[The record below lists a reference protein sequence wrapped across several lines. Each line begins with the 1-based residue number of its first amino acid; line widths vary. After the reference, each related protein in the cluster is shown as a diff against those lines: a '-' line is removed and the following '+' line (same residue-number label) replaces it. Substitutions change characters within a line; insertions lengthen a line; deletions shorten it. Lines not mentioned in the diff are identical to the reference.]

1 MAMRL
6 TGMNSGLD
14 TESIIQ
20 ELVAVRR
27 TKVETAQKEQKK
39 LEWKQEAWK
48 ELNSKIKSFQ
58 NKFVSNMRLSS
69 DYAKKTTKVS
79 NSDVA
84 NVITGENAVNSVQ
97 SLRVDRLAKTA
108 YLTGG
113 KLEGSEAGK
122 LNALTKL
129 SDITGSRVAGE
140 GTITLTTGKGSS
152 AKTVD
157 ITVNE
162 NTTISDVLTQLKDN
176 GLNAT
181 FDEEQGRLFVSAK
194 SSGEASDFTLSSN
207 DANGL
212 AALSALKLTED
223 ADAKKVDGTNA
234 KIFLNDAEFTSTT
247 NVFKINGLTITAMQ
261 ETKPGEEVTLT
272 TENDTSG
279 IYDMIKNFFKEY
291 NELINSMD
299 KFYNNKSGKDYDP
312 LTEEEEYSM
321 SEKKVEDWE
330 KKIKESLLYRD
341 ENLSDISSAL
351 KSVMSS
357 GFEVNGKT
365 MYLSDFGINTLG
377 YFTAPDNERNAYH
390 IDGDTD
396 DENTATAADK
406 LKSMISNDPDSV
418 VSFFTQLSQKLYEE
432 MFDLSKS
439 VNGYRSY
446 GNFYDDKKLTLDYSD
461 YTSKIANLEEKLFA
475 YEDKWYAKF
484 AKMETAMAKMQS
496 NSTAVT
502 NMLGGL

>member
-48 ELNSKIKSFQ
+48 DLNSKLKSFQ
-58 NKFVSNMRLSS
+58 NKYVSNMRLSA

-79 NSDVA
+79 DSNIA
-84 NVITGENAVNSVQ
+84 NVITGENAVNCVQ
-97 SLRVDRLAKTA
+97 SLRVEKLAKTA
-108 YLTGG
+108 YLTSG
-113 KLEGSEAGK
+113 KLKGSENGS

-129 SDITGSRVAGE
+129 SDITDSTIAGE
-140 GTITLTTGKGSS
+140 GTITLTTGSGSS

-157 ITVNE
+157 ISVNAD
-162 NTTISDVLTQLKDN
+162 TTISDVLTQLKNN
-176 GLNAT
+176 GLNAS
-181 FDEEQGRLFVSAK
+181 FDEGQGRLFISAK
-194 SSGEASDFTLSSN
+194 SSGEASDFTFTSN
-207 DANGL
+207 DENGL
-212 AALSALKLTED
+212 AALSALKLTENT
-223 ADAKKVDGTNA
+223 DAKKVDGTNA
-234 KIFLNDAEFTSTT
+234 KIWLNDAEFTGAT
-247 NVFKINGLTITAMQ
+247 NVFQINGLTITALQ
-261 ETKPGEEVTLT
+261 ETKAGEEVTLT

-299 KFYNNKSGKDYDP
+299 KLYNNKTGKDYEP
-312 LTEEEEYSM
+312 LTEDEEDSM

-330 KKIKESLLYRD
+330 NKIKESLLYRD
-341 ENLSDISSAL
+341 DNLSDISSSL
-351 KSVMSS
+351 KRVMSS

-377 YFTAPDNERNAYH
+377 YFSAEDNERNAYH
-390 IDGDTD
+390 IDGDPD
-396 DENTATAADK
+396 DESTATVADK
-406 LKSMISNDPDSV
+406 LKTMISNDPDTV
-418 VSFFTQLSQKLYEE
+418 VSFFSQLSQSLYDE
-432 MFDLSKS
+432 MFDMSKS

-446 GNFYDDKKLTLDYSD
+446 GNFYDDKKLAADYVD
-461 YTSKIANLEEKLFA
+461 YTTKIADLEEKLFA

>member
-48 ELNSKIKSFQ
+48 DLNSKIKSFQ

-97 SLRVDRLAKTA
+97 SLRVERLAKTA

-113 KLEGSEAGK
+113 KLEGSETGK

-129 SDITGSRVAGE
+129 SDITGSQVAGE

-390 IDGDTD
+390 IDGDAD

-418 VSFFTQLSQKLYEE
+418 VSFFTQLSQKLYDE

>member
-48 ELNSKIKSFQ
+48 DLNSKIKSFQ

-113 KLEGSEAGK
+113 KLERSEAGK

-129 SDITGSRVAGE
+129 SDITGSQVAGE

-247 NVFKINGLTITAMQ
+247 NVFKINGLTITALQ

-299 KFYNNKSGKDYDP
+299 KLYSNKTGKDYDP
-312 LTEEEEYSM
+312 LTEDEEYSM

-330 KKIKESLLYRD
+330 NKIKESLLYRD
-341 ENLSDISSAL
+341 ENLSDISSTL
-351 KSVMSS
+351 KSIMSS

-365 MYLSDFGINTLG
+365 MHLSDFGINTLG
-377 YFTAPDNERNAYH
+377 YFSAPDNERNAYH
-390 IDGDTD
+390 IDGDAD
-396 DENTATAADK
+396 DENTATATDK
-406 LKSMISNDPDSV
+406 LKSMITNDPDAV
-418 VSFFTQLSQKLYEE
+418 VSFFTQLSQKLYDE
-432 MFDLSKS
+432 MFELSKS

-446 GNFYDDKKLTLDYSD
+446 GNFYDDKKLSLDYSD
-461 YTSKIANLEEKLFA
+461 YTSKIADLEEKLFA

>member
-27 TKVETAQKEQKK
+27 TKVETAQKDQKK

-48 ELNSKIKSFQ
+48 DLNSKIKSFQ

-84 NVITGENAVNSVQ
+84 NVITGENAVNCMQ
-97 SLRVDRLAKTA
+97 SLRVERLAKTA

-113 KLEGSEAGK
+113 KLEGSESGK

-129 SDITGSRVAGE
+129 SDITGSTIAGE
-140 GTITLTTGKGSS
+140 GTITLTTGKGSN

-162 NTTISDVLTQLKDN
+162 NTTISDVLTKLKDN
-176 GLNAT
+176 GLNAS
-181 FDEEQGRLFVSAK
+181 FDEGQGRLFISAK
-194 SSGEASDFTLSSN
+194 SSGEASDFTLSSG

-212 AALSALKLTED
+212 SALSALKLTED
-223 ADAKKVDGTNA
+223 AGAKKLDGTDAK
-234 KIFLNDAEFTSTT
+234 IWLNDAEFTSAT
-247 NVFKINGLTITAMQ
+247 NVFQINGLTITALQ
-261 ETKPGEEVTLT
+261 ETKAGEQVTLT

-299 KFYNNKSGKDYDP
+299 KLYNNKTGKDYEP
-312 LTEEEEYSM
+312 LTEDEEYSM

-330 KKIKESLLYRD
+330 NKIKESLLYRD

-357 GFEVNGKT
+357 GFQVNGKT

-377 YFTAPDNERNAYH
+377 YFSAEDNERNAYH
-390 IDGDTD
+390 IDGDAD
-396 DENTATAADK
+396 DENTATATDK
-406 LKSMISNDPDSV
+406 LKSMISNDPDTV
-418 VSFFTQLSQKLYEE
+418 VSFFTQLSQSLYDE
-432 MFDLSKS
+432 MFDMSKS

-446 GNFYDDKKLTLDYSD
+446 GNFYDDKKLALDYSD
-461 YTSKIANLEEKLFA
+461 YTTKIAELEEKLFA

>member
-20 ELVAVRR
+20 ELVAVRQKKVDN
-27 TKVETAQKEQKK
+27 TKKEQKK

-48 ELNSKIKSFQ
+48 DLNTKLKSFQ
-58 NKFVSNMRLSS
+58 NKYVSNMRLSA

-79 NSDVA
+79 NSNIA
-84 NVITGENAVNSVQ
+84 NVITSENAVNSVQ
-97 SLRVDRLAKTA
+97 TLRVEQLAKTA

-113 KLEGSEAGK
+113 KLAGSDAGK

-129 SDITGSRVAGE
+129 SDITGSTVEGE
-140 GTITLTTGKGSS
+140 GTITLTTGTGSS
-152 AKTVD
+152 AKSVD

-176 GLNAT
+176 GLNAS
-181 FDEEQGRLFVSAK
+181 FDEKQGRLFVSSK
-194 SSGEASDFTLSSN
+194 KSGEASDFTLTSS

-223 ADAKKVDGTNA
+223 AGATKVDGSNA
-234 KIFLNDAEFTSTT
+234 KIWLNDAEFTSDT
-247 NVFKINGLTITAMQ
+247 NVFQINGLTITALQ
-261 ETKPGEEVTLT
+261 QTKAGEEVTLT

-279 IYDMIKNFFKEY
+279 IYDMIKNLFKEY

-299 KFYNNKSGKDYDP
+299 KLYNDDSGKDYDP
-312 LTEEEEYSM
+312 LSEEEEYSM

-330 KKIKESLLYRD
+330 QKIKDSLLYRD
-341 ENLSDISSAL
+341 ENLSDISTAL
-351 KSVMSS
+351 KDVMSS
-357 GFEVNGKT
+357 GFTVNGKT
-365 MYLSDFGINTLG
+365 MYLSDFGIATLG
-377 YFTAPDNERNAYH
+377 YFSAEKYERNAYH
-390 IDGDTD
+390 IDGDAD
-396 DENTATAADK
+396 DENTSTATNK
-406 LKSMISNDPDSV
+406 LKEMITNNPDTV
-418 VSFFTQLSQKLYEE
+418 VSFFSQLSQKLYDK
-432 MFDLSKS
+432 MFDMSKS

-446 GNFYDDKKLTLDYSD
+446 GNFYDDKKLTSDYTS
-461 YTSKIANLEEKLFA
+461 YTSKIADLEEKLFA
-475 YEDKWYAKF
+475 YEDKWYKKF
-484 AKMETAMAKMQS
+484 AEMETAMAKMQS

>member
-27 TKVETAQKEQKK
+27 TKVETAQKDQKK

-48 ELNSKIKSFQ
+48 DLNSKIKSFQ

-84 NVITGENAVNSVQ
+84 NVITGENAVNCMQ
-97 SLRVDRLAKTA
+97 SLRVERLAKTA

-113 KLEGSEAGK
+113 KLEGSESGK

-129 SDITGSRVAGE
+129 SDITGSTIAGE
-140 GTITLTTGKGSS
+140 GTITLTTGKGSN

-162 NTTISDVLTQLKDN
+162 NTTISDVLTKLKDN
-176 GLNAT
+176 GLNAS
-181 FDEEQGRLFVSAK
+181 FDEGQGRLFISAK
-194 SSGEASDFTLSSN
+194 SSGEASDFTLSSG

-223 ADAKKVDGTNA
+223 AGAKKLDGTDAK
-234 KIFLNDAEFTSTT
+234 IWLNDAEFTSAT
-247 NVFKINGLTITAMQ
+247 NVFQINGLTITALQ
-261 ETKPGEEVTLT
+261 ETKAGEQVTLT

-299 KFYNNKSGKDYDP
+299 KLYNNKAGKDYEP
-312 LTEEEEYSM
+312 LTEDEEYSM

-330 KKIKESLLYRD
+330 NKIKESLLYRD

-357 GFEVNGKT
+357 GFQVNGKT

-377 YFTAPDNERNAYH
+377 YFSAEDNERNAYH
-390 IDGDTD
+390 IDGDAD
-396 DENTATAADK
+396 DENTATATDK
-406 LKSMISNDPDSV
+406 LKSMISNDPDTV
-418 VSFFTQLSQKLYEE
+418 VSFFTQLSQSLYDE
-432 MFDLSKS
+432 MFDMSKS

-446 GNFYDDKKLTLDYSD
+446 GNFYDDKKLALDYSD
-461 YTSKIANLEEKLFA
+461 YTTKIADLEEKLFA

>member
-129 SDITGSRVAGE
+129 SDITGSQVAGE

-157 ITVNE
+157 IAVNE

-261 ETKPGEEVTLT
+261 KTKPGEEVTLT

-341 ENLSDISSAL
+341 ENLSDISSTL

-390 IDGDTD
+390 IDGDAD

-418 VSFFTQLSQKLYEE
+418 VSFFTQLSQKLYDE

>member
-48 ELNSKIKSFQ
+48 DLNSKLKSFQ
-58 NKFVSNMRLSS
+58 NKYVSNMRLSS

-79 NSDVA
+79 NSNIA
-84 NVITGENAVNSVQ
+84 NVITGENAVNCVQ
-97 SLRVDRLAKTA
+97 SLRVEKLAKTA
-108 YLTGG
+108 YLTSG
-113 KLEGSEAGK
+113 KLKGSENGS

-129 SDITGSRVAGE
+129 SDITDSTVAGE
-140 GTITLTTGKGSS
+140 GTITLTTGSGSS

-157 ITVNE
+157 ISVNAD
-162 NTTISDVLTQLKDN
+162 TTISDVLTQLKNN
-176 GLNAT
+176 GLNAS
-181 FDEEQGRLFVSAK
+181 FDEGQGRLFISAK
-194 SSGEASDFTLSSN
+194 SSGEASDFTLTSN
-207 DANGL
+207 DENGL

-234 KIFLNDAEFTSTT
+234 KIWLNDADFTSAN
-247 NVFKINGLTITAMQ
+247 NVFQINGLTITALQ
-261 ETKPGEEVTLT
+261 ETKAGEDVTLT

-299 KFYNNKSGKDYDP
+299 KLYNNKTGKDYEP
-312 LTEEEEYSM
+312 LTEDEEYSM

-330 KKIKESLLYRD
+330 NKIKESLLYRD
-341 ENLSDISSAL
+341 ENLSDISSSL
-351 KSVMSS
+351 KRVMSS
-357 GFEVNGKT
+357 SFEVNGKT

-377 YFTAPDNERNAYH
+377 YFSAEDNERNAYH
-390 IDGDTD
+390 IDGDPD
-396 DENTATAADK
+396 DESTSTATDK
-406 LKSMISNDPDSV
+406 LKAMISNDPDTV
-418 VSFFTQLSQKLYEE
+418 VSFFSQLSQSLYDE
-432 MFDLSKS
+432 MFDMSKS

-446 GNFYDDKKLTLDYSD
+446 GNFYDDKKLAADYVD
-461 YTSKIANLEEKLFA
+461 YTTKIADLEEKLYA

-496 NSTAVT
+496 NSSAVT
-502 NMLGGL
+502 SMLGGL

>member
-6 TGMNSGLD
+6 TGINSGLD

-27 TKVETAQKEQKK
+27 TKVETAQKEQTK

-48 ELNSKIKSFQ
+48 ELNSKLKSFQ
-58 NKFVSNMRLSS
+58 NKYVSNMRLSS

-79 NSDVA
+79 DSSVA
-84 NVITGENAVNSVQ
+84 NVITGENAVNCVQ
-97 SLRVDRLAKTA
+97 SLRVEQLAKTA

-113 KLEGSEAGK
+113 KLEGSESGS

-129 SDITGSRVAGE
+129 SDITGSTVEGE
-140 GTITLTTGKGSS
+140 GTITLTTGTGSN
-152 AKTVD
+152 AKSVD

-162 NTTISDVLTQLKDN
+162 NTTISDVLTQLKSN
-176 GLNAT
+176 GLNAS
-181 FDEEQGRLFVSAK
+181 FDEGQGRLFISSK

-207 DANGL
+207 DENGL

-223 ADAKKVDGTNA
+223 AGAKKVDGTDA

-247 NVFKINGLTITAMQ
+247 NVFQINGLTITALQ
-261 ETKPGEEVTLT
+261 QTKAGEEVTLT

-291 NELINSMD
+291 NELINEMD
-299 KFYNNKSGKDYDP
+299 KLYNNDEGKDYEP
-312 LTEEEEYSM
+312 LTEDEEYSM

-330 KKIKESLLYRD
+330 NKIKESLLYRD
-341 ENLSDISSAL
+341 DNLSDVSSAL

-357 GFEVNGKT
+357 GFQVNGKT

-377 YFTAPDNERNAYH
+377 YFSAEENERNAYH
-390 IDGDTD
+390 IDGDAD
-396 DENTATAADK
+396 DENTSTATDK
-406 LKSMISNDPDSV
+406 LMSMITNDPDTV
-418 VSFFTQLSQKLYEE
+418 VSFFSQLSQKLYDK

-446 GNFYDDKKLTLDYSD
+446 GNFYDDKKLTSDYSD
-461 YTSKIANLEEKLFA
+461 YTTKIADLEEKLYA

-484 AKMETAMAKMQS
+484 AAMETAMAKMQS
-496 NSTAVT
+496 NSSAVT
-502 NMLGGL
+502 SMLGGL

>member
-27 TKVETAQKEQKK
+27 TKVETAQKDQKK

-48 ELNSKIKSFQ
+48 DLNSKIKSFQ

-84 NVITGENAVNSVQ
+84 NVITGENAVNCMQ
-97 SLRVDRLAKTA
+97 SLRVERLAKTA

-113 KLEGSEAGK
+113 KLEGSESGK

-129 SDITGSRVAGE
+129 SDITGSTIAGE
-140 GTITLTTGKGSS
+140 GTITLTTGKGSN

-162 NTTISDVLTQLKDN
+162 NTTISDVLTKLKDN
-176 GLNAT
+176 GLNAS
-181 FDEEQGRLFVSAK
+181 FDEGQGRLFISAK
-194 SSGEASDFTLSSN
+194 SSGKASDFTLSSG

-223 ADAKKVDGTNA
+223 AGAKKLDGTDAK
-234 KIFLNDAEFTSTT
+234 IWLNDAEFTSAT
-247 NVFKINGLTITAMQ
+247 NVFQINGLTITALQ
-261 ETKPGEEVTLT
+261 ETKAGEQVTLT

-299 KFYNNKSGKDYDP
+299 KLYNNKAGKDYEP
-312 LTEEEEYSM
+312 LTEDEEYSM

-330 KKIKESLLYRD
+330 NKIKESLLYRD

-357 GFEVNGKT
+357 GFQVNGKT

-377 YFTAPDNERNAYH
+377 YFSAEDNERNAYH
-390 IDGDTD
+390 IDGDAD
-396 DENTATAADK
+396 DENTATATDK
-406 LKSMISNDPDSV
+406 LKSMISNDPDTV
-418 VSFFTQLSQKLYEE
+418 VSFFTQLSQSLYDE
-432 MFDLSKS
+432 MFDMSKS

-446 GNFYDDKKLTLDYSD
+446 GNFYDDKKLALDYSD
-461 YTSKIANLEEKLFA
+461 YTTKIADLEEKLFA

>member
-48 ELNSKIKSFQ
+48 DLNSKIKSFQ

-97 SLRVDRLAKTA
+97 SLRVERLAKTA

-129 SDITGSRVAGE
+129 SDITGSQVAGE

-234 KIFLNDAEFTSTT
+234 KIFLNNAEFTSTT
-247 NVFKINGLTITAMQ
+247 NVFKINGLTITALQ

-390 IDGDTD
+390 IDGDAD

-418 VSFFTQLSQKLYEE
+418 VSFFTQLSQKLYDE

>member
-20 ELVAVRR
+20 ELVAVRQKKVDN
-27 TKVETAQKEQKK
+27 TKKEQKK

-48 ELNSKIKSFQ
+48 DLNTKLKSFQ
-58 NKFVSNMRLSS
+58 NKYVSNMRLSS

-79 NSDVA
+79 NSNIA
-84 NVITGENAVNSVQ
+84 NVITSENAVNSVQ
-97 SLRVDRLAKTA
+97 TLRVERLAKTA

-113 KLEGSEAGK
+113 KLAGSDAGN

-129 SDITGSRVAGE
+129 SDITGSTVEGE
-140 GTITLTTGKGSS
+140 GIITLTTGTGSS
-152 AKTVD
+152 AKSVD

-176 GLNAT
+176 GLNAS
-181 FDEEQGRLFVSAK
+181 FDEKQGRLFVSSK
-194 SSGEASDFTLSSN
+194 KSGEANDFTLTSS

-223 ADAKKVDGTNA
+223 AGATKVDGSNA
-234 KIFLNDAEFTSTT
+234 KIWLNDAEFTSDT
-247 NVFKINGLTITAMQ
+247 NVFQINGLTITALQ
-261 ETKPGEEVTLT
+261 QTKAGEEVTLT

-279 IYDMIKNFFKEY
+279 IYDMIKNLFKEY

-299 KFYNNKSGKDYDP
+299 KLYNDESGKDYDP
-312 LTEEEEYSM
+312 LSEEEEYSM

-330 KKIKESLLYRD
+330 QKIKDSLLYRD

-351 KSVMSS
+351 KEVMSS
-357 GFEVNGKT
+357 GFTVNGKT
-365 MYLSDFGINTLG
+365 MYLSDFGIATLG
-377 YFTAPDNERNAYH
+377 YFSAKDNERNAYH
-390 IDGDTD
+390 IDGDAD
-396 DENTATAADK
+396 DENTSTATNK
-406 LKSMISNDPDSV
+406 LKEMITNNPDTV
-418 VSFFTQLSQKLYEE
+418 VDFFSQLSQKLYDK
-432 MFDLSKS
+432 MFDMSKS

-446 GNFYDDKKLTLDYSD
+446 GNFYDDKKLTSDYTS
-461 YTSKIANLEEKLFA
+461 YTSKIADLEEKLFA
-475 YEDKWYAKF
+475 YEDKWYKKF
-484 AKMETAMAKMQS
+484 AEMETAMAKMQS
-496 NSTAVT
+496 NSNAVT
-502 NMLGGL
+502 SMLGGL

>member
-48 ELNSKIKSFQ
+48 DLNSKLKSFQ
-58 NKFVSNMRLSS
+58 NKYVSNMRLSS

-79 NSDVA
+79 NSNIA
-84 NVITGENAVNSVQ
+84 NVITGENAVNCVQ
-97 SLRVDRLAKTA
+97 SLRVEKLAKTA

-113 KLEGSEAGK
+113 KLKGSEKGS

-129 SDITGSRVAGE
+129 SDITDSTVAGE
-140 GTITLTTGKGSS
+140 GTITLTTGSGSS

-157 ITVNE
+157 ISVNAD
-162 NTTISDVLTQLKDN
+162 TTISDVLTQLKNN
-176 GLNAT
+176 GLNAS
-181 FDEEQGRLFVSAK
+181 FDEGQGRLFISAK
-194 SSGEASDFTLSSN
+194 SSGEASDFTLTSN
-207 DANGL
+207 DENGL

-223 ADAKKVDGTNA
+223 TDAKKVDGTNA
-234 KIFLNDAEFTSTT
+234 KIWLNDAEFTSDT
-247 NVFKINGLTITAMQ
+247 NVFQINGLTITALQ
-261 ETKPGEEVTLT
+261 ETKAGEEITLT

-299 KFYNNKSGKDYDP
+299 KLYNNKTGKDYEP
-312 LTEEEEYSM
+312 LTEDEEYSM

-330 KKIKESLLYRD
+330 NKIKESLLYRD
-341 ENLSDISSAL
+341 ENLSDISSSL
-351 KSVMSS
+351 KRVMSS

-377 YFTAPDNERNAYH
+377 YFSAEDNERNAYH
-390 IDGDTD
+390 IDGDPD
-396 DENTATAADK
+396 DESTSTATDK
-406 LKSMISNDPDSV
+406 LKTMISNDPDTV
-418 VSFFTQLSQKLYEE
+418 VSFFSQLSQSLYDE
-432 MFDLSKS
+432 MFDMSKS

-446 GNFYDDKKLTLDYSD
+446 GNFYDDKKLAADYVD
-461 YTSKIANLEEKLFA
+461 YTTKIADLEEKLYA

-496 NSTAVT
+496 NSSAVT
-502 NMLGGL
+502 SMLGGL

>member
-48 ELNSKIKSFQ
+48 DLNSKIKSFQ

-97 SLRVDRLAKTA
+97 SLRVERLAKTA

-113 KLEGSEAGK
+113 KLEGSETGK

-129 SDITGSRVAGE
+129 SDITGSQVAGE

-247 NVFKINGLTITAMQ
+247 NVFKINGLTITALQ
-261 ETKPGEEVTLT
+261 ETKQGEEVTLT

-390 IDGDTD
+390 IDGDAD

-418 VSFFTQLSQKLYEE
+418 VSFFTQLSQKLYDE

>member
-6 TGMNSGLD
+6 TGMMSGLD

-20 ELVAVRR
+20 ELVAAKQ
-27 TKVETAQKEQKK
+27 TKVDTAKKEQTKI
-39 LEWKQEAWK
+39 EWKQEAWK
-48 ELNSKIKSFQ
+48 DLNSKLKSFQ
-58 NKFVSNMRLSS
+58 NKYVSNMRLSS

-79 NSDVA
+79 NSNIA
-84 NVITGENAVNSVQ
+84 NVITGENAVNCVQ
-97 SLRVDRLAKTA
+97 SLRVEKLAKTA
-108 YLTGG
+108 YLTSG
-113 KLEGSEAGK
+113 KLKGSENGS

-129 SDITGSRVAGE
+129 SDITDSTVAGE
-140 GTITLTTGKGSS
+140 GTITLTTGSGSS

-157 ITVNE
+157 ISVNAD
-162 NTTISDVLTQLKDN
+162 TTISDVLTQLKNN
-176 GLNAT
+176 GLNAS
-181 FDEEQGRLFVSAK
+181 FDEGQGRLFISAK
-194 SSGEASDFTLSSN
+194 SSGEASDFTLTSN
-207 DANGL
+207 DENGL

-234 KIFLNDAEFTSTT
+234 KIWLNDADFTSAN
-247 NVFKINGLTITAMQ
+247 NVFQINGLTITALQ
-261 ETKPGEEVTLT
+261 ETKAGEDVTLT

-299 KFYNNKSGKDYDP
+299 KLYNNKTGKDYEP
-312 LTEEEEYSM
+312 LTEDEEYSM

-330 KKIKESLLYRD
+330 NKIKESLLYRD
-341 ENLSDISSAL
+341 ENLSDISSSL
-351 KSVMSS
+351 KRVMSS

-377 YFTAPDNERNAYH
+377 YFSAEDNERNAYH
-390 IDGDTD
+390 IDGDPD
-396 DENTATAADK
+396 DESTSTATDK
-406 LKSMISNDPDSV
+406 LKAMISNDPDTV
-418 VSFFTQLSQKLYEE
+418 VSFFSQLSQSLYDE
-432 MFDLSKS
+432 MFDMSKS

-446 GNFYDDKKLTLDYSD
+446 GNFYDDKKLAADYVD
-461 YTSKIANLEEKLFA
+461 YTTKIADLEEKLYA

-496 NSTAVT
+496 NSSAVT
-502 NMLGGL
+502 SMLGGL